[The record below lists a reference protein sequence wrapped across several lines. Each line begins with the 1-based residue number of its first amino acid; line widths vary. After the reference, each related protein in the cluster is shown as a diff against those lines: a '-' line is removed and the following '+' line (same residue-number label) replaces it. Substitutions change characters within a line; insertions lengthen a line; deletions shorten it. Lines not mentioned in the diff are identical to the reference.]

1 VAGAASGAEVKPS
14 VKILLASRIDPGAE
28 SRLRAAHDVSCAFG
42 APPETLAPAIADR
55 EVLVFRS
62 GVQITAPV
70 LEAAPR
76 LRLIV
81 RAGSGM
87 DNIDLAPVE
96 RRRIAFV
103 RIPGPGAYAV
113 AEMAFAQMLALA
125 RNLLRAD
132 RLLRQGRFAKAEMT
146 GYLLQGKTLGVVGA
160 GNIGSKVGQMGVAWG
175 MRVIG
180 CTENGGPKEIE
191 RLAALG
197 IRRATL
203 DEVLR
208 RSDFVSVHVPLQDST
223 RNLIDA
229 DALARMKRGAFL
241 VNLARGGVVDERA
254 LHHALATGHLAGAGL
269 DVHEREGDGQISP
282 LAGLDNV
289 VLTPHIGAS
298 THDSQREIGERIV
311 ETIDS
316 FAGAAGLASEEE
328 LLEPGPGLRRCRIG

>member
-1 VAGAASGAEVKPS
+1 

-28 SRLRAAHDVSCAFG
+28 SRLRAAHDVACAYG
-42 APPETLAPAIADR
+42 AAEPELQAAIADR

-62 GVQITAPV
+62 GVQITGCV
-70 LEAAPR
+70 IAAAER

-87 DNIDLAPVE
+87 DNIDLAAVE
-96 RRRIAFV
+96 RRAIAFE
-103 RIPGPGAYAV
+103 RIPGPGARAV
-113 AEMAFAQMLALA
+113 AEMAFALILALA

-146 GYLLQGKTLGVVGA
+146 GYLLQGKTLGIVGA
-160 GNIGSKVGQMGVAWG
+160 GNIGGKVGQLGVAWG
-175 MRVIG
+175 MRALG
-180 CTENGGPKEIE
+180 CTENGRERDVA

-197 IRRATL
+197 IRRAPL

-229 DALARMKRGAFL
+229 GALARMKRGAFL

-254 LHHALATGHLAGAGL
+254 LHAALATGHLCGAAL
-269 DVHEREGDGQISP
+269 DVHEREGDGAVSP
-282 LAGLDNV
+282 LAGLENV

-298 THDSQREIGERIV
+298 THDSQREIGEQICRVI
-311 ETIDS
+311 ES
-316 FAGAAGLASEEE
+316 FGGAAELGEGLPEAGSRR
-328 LLEPGPGLRRCRIG
+328 LRSGTA